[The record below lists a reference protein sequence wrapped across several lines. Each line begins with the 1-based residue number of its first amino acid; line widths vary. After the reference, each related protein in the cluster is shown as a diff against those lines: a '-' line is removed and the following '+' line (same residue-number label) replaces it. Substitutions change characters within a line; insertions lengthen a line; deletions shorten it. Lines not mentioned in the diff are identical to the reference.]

1 MENVNRKEVLDAL
14 DLTREEVIKGLSKE
28 SPARRICESVIQIA
42 RIRVK
47 MLQETDAWIPCVQ
60 RVPNDDGT
68 YLATFKDDDG
78 YFVDTCDYDVIQGWG
93 YWTDDGGEY
102 LCLNNVVAWKELPKP
117 WNGGAK
123 K

>member
-1 MENVNRKEVLDAL
+1 MEKVSRKEVLDAL
-14 DLTREEVIKGLSKE
+14 DLTRDEVTKNLSKE
-28 SPARRICESVIQIA
+28 SPARHICESVVEIA

-60 RVPNDDGT
+60 RVPDDDGT
-68 YLATFKDDDG
+68 YLVTFKDSDG

-93 YWTDDGGEY
+93 YYPDDGDDF
-102 LCLNNVVAWKELPKP
+102 LPLVNVVAWKELPGP
-117 WNGGAK
+117 WNGGVK